1 MIDRKLFPKAYVEV
15 LEIIKYIP
23 KKEYDKIPQYILQ
36 NMENEKDVSYT
47 YTVTYFDNFQEQRM
61 LKETEAILAVF
72 YRDYWSTP
80 YQKERIKA
88 KKEKYDME
96 KLEEEKRKKYNSNNL
111 FKDRNEEKHEKLENI
126 DMPVEVKKESFLKQ
140 LISYIKGLFN

>member
-80 YQKERIKA
+80 YQKERIKT
-88 KKEKYDME
+88 KKK
-96 KLEEEKRKKYNSNNL
+96 KRKKRKRKN
-111 FKDRNEEKHEKLENI
+111 
-126 DMPVEVKKESFLKQ
+126 KK
-140 LISYIKGLFN
+140 IKRKNKSKRKIRYGKVRRRKKKKI